1 MVTRSRALE
10 VIVTDGAAEIA
21 PLASRSPQLQ
31 EPEVANERFESRHS
45 AHFPERGTPDQKVSA
60 EAVGE
65 VLGPQ
70 VLERQSGL
78 GNVTEAAG
86 YPLVDNVMRFLGAV
100 MFALGLG
107 FIYSLFDVQNK
118 TVFFR
123 FLLLAI
129 FLGGLARLLAWSQ
142 SGVVLATIPSTAIEL
157 IFPPLMYYLQSRL
170 TAGT

>member
-1 MVTRSRALE
+1 MRLILMAMTALLAAILLIAGS
-10 VIVTDGAAEIA
+10 VIVLGGMTGLAKIVGAG
-21 PLASRSPQLQ
+21 S
-31 EPEVANERFESRHS
+31 
-45 AHFPERGTPDQKVSA
+45 
-60 EAVGE
+60 
-65 VLGPQ
+65 
-70 VLERQSGL
+70 L

-129 FLGGLARLLAWSQ
+129 FLGGLARLCAWSQ

-170 TAGT
+170 TANALLKAARH

>member
-1 MVTRSRALE
+1 MRLILMAMTALLAAILLIAGS
-10 VIVTDGAAEIA
+10 VIVLGGMMGLAEI
-21 PLASRSPQLQ
+21 
-31 EPEVANERFESRHS
+31 
-45 AHFPERGTPDQKVSA
+45 VSA
-60 EAVGE
+60 G
-65 VLGPQ
+65 
-70 VLERQSGL
+70 SL

-107 FIYSLFDVQNK
+107 FIYSLSDVQNK

-170 TAGT
+170 TVGT

>member
-1 MVTRSRALE
+1 MRLVLMTMTALLAAILLIAGS
-10 VIVTDGAAEIA
+10 VIVLGGMMGLAETIGAG
-21 PLASRSPQLQ
+21 S
-31 EPEVANERFESRHS
+31 
-45 AHFPERGTPDQKVSA
+45 
-60 EAVGE
+60 
-65 VLGPQ
+65 
-70 VLERQSGL
+70 L

-86 YPLVDNVMRFLGAV
+86 YPLVDNVIRFLGAV

-118 TVFFR
+118 TVIFR

-170 TAGT
+170 TADR

>member
-1 MVTRSRALE
+1 MRRILMAMTALLAAILLIAGS
-10 VIVTDGAAEIA
+10 VIVLGGMMGLAEI
-21 PLASRSPQLQ
+21 
-31 EPEVANERFESRHS
+31 
-45 AHFPERGTPDQKVSA
+45 
-60 EAVGE
+60 VGA
-65 VLGPQ
+65 G
-70 VLERQSGL
+70 SL

>member
-1 MVTRSRALE
+1 MRLILMAMTALLAAILLIAGS
-10 VIVTDGAAEIA
+10 VIVLGGMMGLAEI
-21 PLASRSPQLQ
+21 
-31 EPEVANERFESRHS
+31 
-45 AHFPERGTPDQKVSA
+45 
-60 EAVGE
+60 VGA
-65 VLGPQ
+65 G
-70 VLERQSGL
+70 SL

-107 FIYSLFDVQNK
+107 FIYSLSDVQNK

-157 IFPPLMYYLQSRL
+157 SFPPLMYYLQSRL

>member
-1 MVTRSRALE
+1 MRLILMAMTALLAVILLIAGS
-10 VIVTDGAAEIA
+10 VIVLGGMIGLAEIVGA
-21 PLASRSPQLQ
+21 GSLGD
-31 EPEVANERFESRHS
+31 VA
-45 AHFPERGTPDQKVSA
+45 
-60 EAVGE
+60 
-65 VLGPQ
+65 
-70 VLERQSGL
+70 
-78 GNVTEAAG
+78 EAAG

-129 FLGGLARLLAWSQ
+129 FLGGLARLFAWSQ

-157 IFPPLMYYLQSRL
+157 IFPPVMYYLQSRL
-170 TAGT
+170 TART

>member
-1 MVTRSRALE
+1 MRLILMAMTTLLAAILLIAGC
-10 VIVTDGAAEIA
+10 VIVLGGMMGLAEI
-21 PLASRSPQLQ
+21 
-31 EPEVANERFESRHS
+31 
-45 AHFPERGTPDQKVSA
+45 
-60 EAVGE
+60 VGA
-65 VLGPQ
+65 G
-70 VLERQSGL
+70 SL
-78 GNVTEAAG
+78 GNVNGAAG

>member
-1 MVTRSRALE
+1 MAMTALLAAILLIAGS
-10 VIVTDGAAEIA
+10 VIVLGGMMGLAEI
-21 PLASRSPQLQ
+21 
-31 EPEVANERFESRHS
+31 
-45 AHFPERGTPDQKVSA
+45 VSA
-60 EAVGE
+60 G
-65 VLGPQ
+65 
-70 VLERQSGL
+70 SL

-86 YPLVDNVMRFLGAV
+86 YPLVDNIMRFLGAV

-129 FLGGLARLLAWSQ
+129 FLGGLARLFGWSQ
-142 SGVVLATIPSTAIEL
+142 TGIVLATIPSTAIEL

-170 TAGT
+170 SAGT